1 MFAHL
6 ADSFKD
12 TLSSFG
18 LETFLTD
25 TFEVPF
31 HSIECDVII
40 LFGIVGSLK
49 GVLTFEYDENAT
61 HSILSTMVPGAEN
74 QPLGEVSLSALAEI
88 GNICAGLFL
97 SRCKREGT
105 DITPPTIVM
114 GKNIKAMVNN
124 NKTYRSYLSLASGT
138 IVISL
143 SFS

>member
-1 MFAHL
+1 MFSDL
-6 ADSFKD
+6 AESFKD

-40 LFGIVGSLK
+40 LLGIVGSLK
-49 GVLTFEYDENAT
+49 GVLTFEYDDNAT
-61 HSILSTMVPGAEN
+61 HSIIRTMMPGAEN
-74 QPLGEVSLSALAEI
+74 EPLGEMSLSALSEI
-88 GNICAGLFL
+88 GNICGGMFL

-105 DITPPTIVM
+105 DITPPTIVT
-114 GKNIKAMVNN
+114 GKNIKAMINN
-124 NKTYRSYLSLASGT
+124 NKTYRFYLSLASGT
-138 IVISL
+138 IVVSL